1 MSDQQE
7 RRNTKRIDSFDHSI
21 LNTKIEHSLVVDITR
36 EGGGLLIVKEHSLF
50 NYNKPEKCDLINGKV
65 HLTILHPDSP
75 LKNESRISAEVIW
88 VDHEYSDDH
97 CKIGV
102 CFEDVD
108 TPQAEYIGKLADW
121 LSVESNYFL
130 HCELE
135 KS

>member
-1 MSDQQE
+1 MTEQRE
-7 RRNTKRIDSFDHSI
+7 RRRVKRIDSFDHTI
-21 LNTKIEHSLVVDITR
+21 LSNKIEHSLVVEITR

-50 NYNKPEKCDLINGKV
+50 RDEKPEKCDLIKGKV

-75 LKNESRISAEVIW
+75 LPNESRIEAEVIW

-108 TPQAEYIGKLADW
+108 EAQAEYIGNLEEW

-135 KS
+135 KG